1 MSTPSK
7 HTAGRVTLAV
17 VLAVILAGGI
27 YLVVRT
33 TEALNRVNVVAYF
46 DSSNGIYEGDDVV
59 ILGVPVGR
67 IEKIE
72 PEPERVKISFWYDG
86 SHKVPADVNAA
97 ILSPMLVTSR
107 AIQLTPTY
115 SEGPVL
121 QDNAVIG
128 QDRTVVPVE
137 YDDVREQL
145 HRITETL
152 QPTEPGG
159 VSELGAFINTTADN
173 LRGQGA
179 DIRAALVKLSQAVSA
194 VGDHSTDVFS
204 TVKNLSILVSAL
216 QDSTDVMR
224 ALNQNLASVTGT
236 LADNPDE
243 VGTALQDL
251 SDTVG
256 MVQNFVADNRETL
269 GTTSDKLAGVTQAL
283 NDSLADLKQFL
294 HVAPTSFQNYI
305 NIYQPAQGAV
315 SSVPVI
321 NNFANPI
328 SFLCGAVQAASRM
341 GAEQS
346 AKLCVQ
352 YLAPIV
358 KNRQY
363 NFLPIGQN
371 FGVTASARPNEL
383 TWSEDWLRPDYI
395 PPAGPPPPAGPA
407 DPAPAPLPGPPLA
420 AEMAGGVGMPTNPA
434 DGLPGMMVPAGGGS

>member
-420 AEMAGGVGMPTNPA
+420 AEMAAPTNPA

>member
-1 MSTPSK
+1 MAMPSK
-7 HTAGRVTLAV
+7 PRTRTFLAV
-17 VLAVILAGGI
+17 ALVALLAAGVFVVIKVTDTI
-27 YLVVRT
+27 
-33 TEALNRVNVVAYF
+33 NRVNVVAYF
-46 DSSNGIYEGDDVV
+46 DSSNGIFEGDDVV

-67 IEKIE
+67 IDKIE
-72 PEPERVKISFWYDG
+72 PEPERVKISFWYDAK
-86 SHKVPADVNAA
+86 HKVPADVNAA

-115 SEGPVL
+115 SGGPVL
-121 QDNAVIG
+121 ENDAVID
-128 QDRTVVPVE
+128 QSRTVVPVE
-137 YDDVREQL
+137 YDDIREQL

-159 VSELGAFINTTADN
+159 VSELGAFINTAADN

-179 DIRAALVKLSQAVSA
+179 DIRATLVKLSQAISA
-194 VGDHSTDVFS
+194 VGDHSTDVFA

-243 VGTALQDL
+243 VGNAVQDL
-251 SDTVG
+251 ADTVG
-256 MVQNFVADNRETL
+256 LVQNFVAENRESL
-269 GTTSDKLAGVTQAL
+269 GTTSDRLAGVTQAL
-283 NDSLADLKQFL
+283 NDSLADVKQFL

-328 SFLCGAVQAASRM
+328 SFLCGAVQAASRL

-346 AKLCVQ
+346 SKLCVQ
-352 YLAPIV
+352 YLAPII

-371 FGVTASARPNEL
+371 LAVGTQARPNEV
-383 TWSEDWLRPDYI
+383 TYSEDWMRPDYI
-395 PPAGPPPPAGPA
+395 PPPG
-407 DPAPAPLPGPPLA
+407 PAPAPPPADPLA
-420 AEMAGGVGMPTNPA
+420 APAPGGPPGAAEVPMATNPA
-434 DGLPGMMVPAGGGS
+434 DGLPGLMVQTGPGS

>member
-1 MSTPSK
+1 MTSPSK
-7 HTAGRVTLAV
+7 PRSRIGLALVLVLILAAGVFV
-17 VLAVILAGGI
+17 VLRVSDTI
-27 YLVVRT
+27 
-33 TEALNRVNVVAYF
+33 NRVNIVAYF
-46 DSSNGIYEGDDVV
+46 DSSNGIFVGDDVV
-59 ILGVPVGR
+59 ILGVPVGQ
-67 IEKIE
+67 IDKIE
-72 PEPERVKISFWYDG
+72 PEPERVKISFWYDAR
-86 SHKVPADVNAA
+86 HKVPADVNAA

-107 AIQLTPTY
+107 AIQLTPVY
-115 SEGPVL
+115 SSGPVL
-121 QDNAVIG
+121 ENDAVID

-179 DIRAALVKLSQAVSA
+179 DIRATLVKLSQAISA
-194 VGDHSTDVFS
+194 VGDHSTDVFA

-236 LADNPDE
+236 LADNPQE
-243 VGTALQDL
+243 VGNAVQDL
-251 SDTVG
+251 ADTVG
-256 MVQNFVADNRETL
+256 LVQNFVADNRETL

-283 NDSLADLKQFL
+283 NDSLGDVKQFL
-294 HVAPTSFQNYI
+294 HVAPTAFQNYI

-328 SFLCGAVQAASRM
+328 TFLCGAVQAASRL

-346 AKLCVQ
+346 SKLCVQ
-352 YLAPIV
+352 YLAPII

-363 NFLPIGQN
+363 NYPPIGQN
-371 FGVTASARPNEL
+371 LAVGTAARPNEV
-383 TWSEDWLRPDYI
+383 TYSEDWMRPDYV
-395 PPAGPPPPAGPA
+395 PPAGPVPAAPPAGG
-407 DPAPAPLPGPPLA
+407 APAPGGPPLA
-420 AEMAGGVGMPTNPA
+420 AEAMMATNPA
-434 DGLPGMMVPAGGGS
+434 DGLPGLMVPTGPGS

>member
-1 MSTPSK
+1 MATPSK
-7 HTAGRVTLAV
+7 PRTRT
-17 VLAVILAGGI
+17 VLAVALIALLAAGVF
-27 YLVVRT
+27 VVIKVSDT
-33 TEALNRVNVVAYF
+33 VNRVNVVAYF
-46 DSSNGIYEGDDVV
+46 DSSNGIFEGDDVV

-67 IEKIE
+67 IDKIE
-72 PEPERVKISFWYDG
+72 PEPERVKISFWYDAR
-86 SHKVPADVNAA
+86 HKVPADVNAA

-107 AIQLTPTY
+107 AIQLTPAY
-115 SEGPVL
+115 SSGPVL
-121 QDNAVIG
+121 ENDAVIE
-128 QDRTVVPVE
+128 QNRTVVPVE

-159 VSELGAFINTTADN
+159 VSELGAFINTAADN

-179 DIRAALVKLSQAVSA
+179 DIRATLVKLSQAISA
-194 VGDHSTDVFS
+194 VGDHSTDVFA

-224 ALNQNLASVTGT
+224 QLNQNLASVTGT

-243 VGTALQDL
+243 VGTAVQDL
-251 SDTVG
+251 ADTVG
-256 MVQNFVADNRETL
+256 LVQNFVAENRESL
-269 GTTSDKLAGVTQAL
+269 GTTSDRLAGVTQAL
-283 NDSLADLKQFL
+283 NDSLGDVKQFL
-294 HVAPTSFQNYI
+294 HVAPTAFQNYI

-328 SFLCGAVQAASRM
+328 SFLCGAVQAASRL

-346 AKLCVQ
+346 SKLCVQ
-352 YLAPIV
+352 YLAPII

-371 FGVTASARPNEL
+371 LAVGTQARPNEV
-383 TWSEDWLRPDYI
+383 TYSEDWMRPDYI
-395 PPAGPPPPAGPA
+395 PP
-407 DPAPAPLPGPPLA
+407 PAPAPAAPPAGAAPAPGGPPLA
-420 AEMAGGVGMPTNPA
+420 AEAMATNPA
-434 DGLPGMMVPAGGGS
+434 DGLPGLMVPTGPGS

>member
-1 MSTPSK
+1 MSAPSK
-7 HTAGRVTLAV
+7 YTAGRATLAL
-17 VLAVILAGGI
+17 VLVAILATGV

-33 TEALNRVNVVAYF
+33 TDTLNRVNVVAYF
-46 DSSNGIYEGDDVV
+46 DSSNGIFVGDDVV

-67 IEKIE
+67 IDKIE
-72 PEPERVKISFWYDG
+72 PEPQRVKISFWYDG
-86 SHKVPADVNAA
+86 SHKVPENVNAA

-121 QDNAVIG
+121 QDNAVIA

-137 YDDVREQL
+137 YDDIREQL

-159 VSELGAFINTTADN
+159 VSELGAFINTAADN

-179 DIRAALVKLSQAVSA
+179 DIRATLVKLSQAISA
-194 VGDHSTDVFS
+194 VGDHSTDVFA

-243 VGTALQDL
+243 VGTAIQDL

-256 MVQNFVADNRETL
+256 LVQNFVADNRETL
-269 GTTSDKLAGVTQAL
+269 GTTSDKLAGVTTAL
-283 NDSLADLKQFL
+283 NESLADVKQFL

-328 SFLCGAVQAASRM
+328 SFLCGAVQAASRLN
-341 GAEQS
+341 AEQS
-346 AKLCVQ
+346 SKLCVQ

-371 FGVTASARPNEL
+371 LGVTASARPNEL

-395 PPAGPPPPAGPA
+395 PPAGPPPPAAPPA
-407 DPAPAPLPGPPLA
+407 TPAPPLPRPPLA
-420 AEMAGGVGMPTNPA
+420 AEMAAPTNPA
-434 DGLPGMMVPAGGGS
+434 AGLPGMMVPGAGS